1 MKPHDAWFLK
11 AEHDLIS
18 ARKLMEGDNPVLNTA
33 IYHTQQCAEKA
44 LKGYLAYK
52 NQPVQKTHNLAVLIE
67 LCGKIDERFVDLLS
81 DAAELTPYGI
91 TFRCPDFE
99 MEPDESDVWD
109 AIEKAKRI
117 FNFCKEHI
125 G

>member
-18 ARKLMEGDNPVLNTA
+18 ARKLMEGDNPVLDTA

-67 LCGKIDERFVDLLS
+67 LCGKLDERFVDLLS
-81 DAAELTPYGI
+81 DAADLTPYGI
-91 TFRCPDFE
+91 TFRYPDFE
-99 MEPDESDVWD
+99 M
-109 AIEKAKRI
+109 
-117 FNFCKEHI
+117 
-125 G
+125 